1 MICEV
6 YKSRLVKLFSVFVI
20 LKKQKNWTPI
30 VNTHCI
36 KIGVQLWAEWRDLN
50 PQGNRWDWTAHCACM
65 RPWVLFVERK
75 KEYLHESKY
84 SSWSEWRDLNPRG
97 NRPQA
102 AASPP
107 PAGLDGAL
115 RLHEAVGSVC
125 GTKKGVLT

>member
-50 PQGNRWDWTAHCACM
+50 P
-65 RPWVLFVERK
+65 
-75 KEYLHESKY
+75 
-84 SSWSEWRDLNPRG
+84 RG

-102 AASPP
+102 AVSPAP
-107 PAGLDGAL
+107 SGIGRRIAPA
-115 RLHEAVGSVC
+115 
-125 GTKKGVLT
+125 

>member
-50 PQGNRWDWTAHCACM
+50 P
-65 RPWVLFVERK
+65 
-75 KEYLHESKY
+75 
-84 SSWSEWRDLNPRG
+84 RG

>member
-36 KIGVQLWAEWRDLN
+36 KNWCPVMGRVAGFE
-50 PQGNRWDWTAHCACM
+50 PT
-65 RPWVLFVERK
+65 RK
-75 KEYLHESKY
+75 
-84 SSWSEWRDLNPRG
+84 PV
-97 NRPQA
+97 
-102 AASPP
+102 
-107 PAGLDGAL
+107 GLDGAL